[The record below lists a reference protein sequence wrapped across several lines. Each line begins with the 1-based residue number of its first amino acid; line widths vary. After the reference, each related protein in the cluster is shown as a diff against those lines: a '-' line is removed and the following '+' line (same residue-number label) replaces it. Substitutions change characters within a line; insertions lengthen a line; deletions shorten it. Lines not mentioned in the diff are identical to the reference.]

1 MNKADLSDLPASI
14 KPEDTEAYLAKVA
27 HMTGSNLPAIIDAPG
42 EYITRSGQRAVIDRI
57 DSPEKATANCKG
69 TLYFPPKKPGGKE
82 KTDYQI
88 WQPNGR
94 FNFLNESMFDIV
106 EKAK

>member
-1 MNKADLSDLPASI
+1 MNKADLTILPPGI
-14 KPEDTEAYLAKVA
+14 EDAEAYKAKVA
-27 HMTGSNLPAIIDAPG
+27 HMTGANLPTIIDEPG
-42 EYITRSGQRAVIDRI
+42 EYRTRNGQRVVIHAITD
-57 DSPEKATANCKG
+57 PATASANCKG